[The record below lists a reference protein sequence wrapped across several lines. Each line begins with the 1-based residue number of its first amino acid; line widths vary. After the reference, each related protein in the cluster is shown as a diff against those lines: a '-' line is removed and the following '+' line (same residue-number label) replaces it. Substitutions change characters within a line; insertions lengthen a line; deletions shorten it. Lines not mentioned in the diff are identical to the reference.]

1 MPFRGIYEVSFKDSP
16 NGNFAHRHIG
26 CEPYE
31 KDNKIPP
38 EDNEM
43 SMRVRHY
50 PEEDRLD
57 LTIEENLDLT
67 LTRQI
72 LEARRIVDHGL
83 ITCVIDCTRITRVFD
98 SGLAL
103 IILLSEK
110 LREFGVRLVVI
121 GEIPGLSVSTLQVS
135 GVRHVSTAIA
145 SRHK

>member
-1 MPFRGIYEVSFKDSP
+1 
-16 NGNFAHRHIG
+16 
-26 CEPYE
+26 
-31 KDNKIPP
+31 
-38 EDNEM
+38 M
-43 SMRVRHY
+43 SMRVSHY

-57 LTIEENLDLT
+57 LIIEENLDLT
-67 LTRQI
+67 LTRQM

-135 GVRHVSTAIA
+135 GVRQVSTALA
-145 SRHK
+145 SGHKKDFSSPD